1 MGNSKDTVTIA
12 DGLRQYTNNLTVTHG
27 TDLCRDKALLKK
39 LGFLTEE
46 DINKIVS
53 SPEKERLHIQNAFKA
68 AKAADII
75 VLTLGEETYEA
86 GEAGAKTN
94 LNIAP
99 NQLKLLDKLSQLNKP
114 IILVLISGRPL
125 VLTKVKD
132 KVDAILESWFPGTEG
147 GNAIADILFG
157 KVNPSGRLTMSFPY
171 AS

>member
-1 MGNSKDTVTIA
+1 M
-12 DGLRQYTNNLTVTHG
+12 
-27 TDLCRDKALLKK
+27 CRDKALLKK

-94 LNIAP
+94 YWINYP
-99 NQLKLLDKLSQLNKP
+99 N
-114 IILVLISGRPL
+114 
-125 VLTKVKD
+125 
-132 KVDAILESWFPGTEG
+132 
-147 GNAIADILFG
+147 
-157 KVNPSGRLTMSFPY
+157 
-171 AS
+171 